1 MTIESAPAVGTA
13 RPRPVRPRLGVGIA
27 VGAGGAIGALARYAV
42 AGAWPVRAGTFP
54 WSTLWINVSGSL
66 VLGVVVTLVV
76 ERWPPTRYVRPFV
89 GAGVCGGYTTWST
102 FMTEAALLVRHH
114 RAGVTA
120 AYVAVSLVAGL
131 AATAAGIG
139 SARRW
144 PAAAPGRRR

>member
-1 MTIESAPAVGTA
+1 MTIDSAPAGATT
-13 RPRPVRPRLGVGIA
+13 RPRPVRPRVAVGVA

-42 AGAWPVRAGTFP
+42 AGTWPVRAGTFP

-102 FMTEAALLVRHH
+102 FMTEAALLVRAH
-114 RAGVTA
+114 RAGVA
-120 AYVAVSLVAGL
+120 AVYVAVSLVAGL
-131 AATAAGIG
+131 AAVAAGIAL
-139 SARRW
+139 ARRRP
-144 PAAAPGRRR
+144 PAPGGRRR